1 VRYQGVRNGIE
12 EKASLNRR
20 ILMESLLREEE
31 GFFLGVFNLRNEGH
45 TQDEA
50 MCGYDTCIWQTCLIT
65 DYCELGDT
73 CVGETC
79 EESIFVPQ
87 RLALVRIA

>member
-1 VRYQGVRNGIE
+1 MELRRKLG
-12 EKASLNRR
+12 LNRR

-31 GFFLGVFNLRNEGH
+31 GSFLGVFNLRNEGY